1 MSGNR
6 ILIVD
11 DIASNIKLLS
21 IVLKKEGY
29 EVHDATDGFTAIE
42 KAKVLRPTLI
52 LLDIMM
58 PEIDG
63 YETCRIL
70 KENDSTKNIPV
81 IFVTAKTEN
90 SDKIKG
96 LNLGAVDYIAKPFH
110 KAEVIARVRNH
121 MTLEETK
128 RSLIESEKK
137 YSTLVENIQ
146 DGIFLWQEDNGIIF
160 ANSMLYKMLENEYC
174 GNHTL
179 SIDSIFTETSLECVH
194 RVLTHTLEGE
204 NVPRESNFEMV
215 NCTHGAFHVSFTP
228 ALIQYSG
235 VATVLGTVRDMTERV
250 EFEKRLNQSQKL
262 EAVGSLTS
270 GIVHDFNNILAIVNG
285 YAELALV
292 EIDKNTD
299 LRKKVEFILSA
310 GRGATS
316 LTKGLLA
323 FARGGTIQTNT
334 LDINS
339 EIDVVCG
346 FVEHSLP
353 ETIKLNYNYGGE
365 PFYVKLDSG
374 LFQQVVVNLC
384 INARDAMPRGGEI
397 NIYLSAVDIAG
408 DSYSVPGN
416 IKEGAYVRVDISDDG
431 VGIPTEIHERI
442 FDPFFTTKDA
452 GTGSGLGLAMVVRII
467 QDHGGWIDLRSVIGQ
482 GTMFSL
488 YLPLTDEVI
497 EEVELH
503 SYKVNSDLKFVLVV
517 DDDEVQANMV
527 RYFLNDGGYDAE
539 IATSG
544 ESALDILNHQPGKIK
559 LVVVDYH
566 MPTMNG
572 IELCRKI
579 SGLYPDIKVIFTTGG
594 GGLPTVGDRQ
604 IRKPFTRDD
613 LLNCIQ
619 GL

>member
-1 MSGNR
+1 MSGNS

-29 EVHDATDGFTAIE
+29 EIHDATDGFTAIE
-42 KAKVLRPTLI
+42 KAKELRPTLI

-63 YETCRIL
+63 YDTCRIL
-70 KENDSTKNIPV
+70 KENDTTKNIPI
-81 IFVTAKTEN
+81 IFVTAKTED

-96 LNLGAVDYIAKPFH
+96 LSLGAVDYITKPFR

-121 MTLEETK
+121 MTLEGTK

-137 YSTLVENIQ
+137 YSTLVENVQ
-146 DGIFLWQEDNGIIF
+146 DGIFLWQEENGIIF
-160 ANSMLYKMLENEYC
+160 ANSMLYKMLDSEYC
-174 GNHTL
+174 GYHTL
-179 SIDSIFTETSLECVH
+179 SIDSIFAEVSVEGVH
-194 RVLTHTLEGE
+194 KVLAHTLEGE
-204 NVPRESNFEMV
+204 NAPRESNFEMS
-215 NCTHGAFHVSFTP
+215 NHTHGAFHVSFTP

-262 EAVGSLTS
+262 EAVGSLAS

-285 YAELALV
+285 YAELALM
-292 EIDKNTD
+292 EIDKGSD
-299 LRKKVEFILSA
+299 LRKKIEFILSA

-323 FARGGTIQTNT
+323 FARGGAIQTNT
-334 LDINS
+334 LNIKS

-353 ETIKLNYNYGGE
+353 ETIKLNYNNEPE
-365 PFYVKLDSG
+365 PFCVKLDSG

-384 INARDAMPRGGEI
+384 INARDAMPTGGEI
-397 NIYLSAVDIAG
+397 NISLDAVDIPC
-408 DSYSVPGN
+408 DCYNVPGN
-416 IKEGAYVRVDISDDG
+416 IKEGAYVRVDISDSG
-431 VGIPTEIHERI
+431 VGIPAEIRERI

-452 GTGSGLGLAMVVRII
+452 GKGSGLGLAMVARII
-467 QDHGGWIDLRSVIGQ
+467 QDHGGWIDLRSVTGE
-482 GTMFSL
+482 GTTFSL
-488 YLPLTDEVI
+488 YLPLT
-497 EEVELH
+497 EEVAEDVELR
-503 SYKVNSDLKFVLVV
+503 SYSVNSDLKFVLVV

-527 RYFLNDGGYDAE
+527 RYFLNGGGYHAE

-544 ESALDILNHQPGKIK
+544 ESALDILNQQPGKIK

-579 SGLYPDIKVIFTTGG
+579 SALYPDIKLIFTTGG

-613 LLNCIQ
+613 LLSCIQ
-619 GL
+619 GV